1 MEMWFLVF
9 LSLASSTLLF
19 LCLLR
24 RHRSRKS
31 LPPGPPYIPFFGNLI
46 WLRHSL
52 VDLVAVLRDLNASYG
67 PVVTLRIGSEPVV
80 FISDADIA
88 HAALIEHSSALA
100 DRPPP
105 LPAISFISAGQHT
118 VSSGGNDPIWRHL
131 RRNLVSDILHPSR
144 VKLYTGGREWV
155 LGVLVRNLRDRA
167 EVHDGA
173 VVVKDSFQFAMFC
186 LLVLMCFGEK
196 LDDRKLNEVKTETRR
211 LLLYQEN
218 LYVLSLLPSIT
229 KYLFRNRLRTAREM
243 FLKKKQVY
251 LPLIEARKQNK
262 KPLGSTA
269 DKETSDRFVH
279 SYVDSLLDMEL
290 SEEAAGRKLTDDE
303 IVALCSEFL
312 NGGTDTTSTAL
323 EWIMANLVKHQ
334 RIQTKLREEILRI
347 SRSDEAVKEDQLQRI
362 PYLRAVV
369 MEGLRRHPPGQYL
382 LPHRA
387 MEDVDLCGGQYHIP
401 KGTEVNFLVVGMN
414 WSEKVWEDPMDFKP
428 ERFLEGGE
436 GAAVDITGSRE
447 IKMMP
452 FGAGRRICPGL
463 GLAVLHL
470 EYFVANLVKEFEWE
484 AEGEVDLTEKEA
496 FTTVM
501 KTPLRA
507 RIIPRKQETLH

>member
-1 MEMWFLVF
+1 MEMWFLLF

-24 RHRSRKS
+24 RRGSRNS

-52 VDLVAVLRDLNASYG
+52 VDLVAVLRDLNATYG
-67 PVVTLRIGSEPVV
+67 PVVTLRIGSKPVV
-80 FISDADIA
+80 FISDGDIA

-105 LPAISFISAGQHT
+105 LPAIGFLSAGRHT
-118 VSSGGNDPIWRHL
+118 VSSGGNDPLWRHL

-155 LGVLVRNLRDRA
+155 LGVLVRNLRVRA
-167 EVHDGA
+167 GDHDGA
-173 VVVKDSFQFAMFC
+173 VVVKDSFQLAMFC
-186 LLVLMCFGEK
+186 LLVFMCFGEK
-196 LDDRKLNEVKTETRR
+196 LDERKIKEVKTATQR
-211 LLLYQEN
+211 LLFYREN
-218 LYVLSLLPSIT
+218 LYVLSLVPSIAT
-229 KYLFRNRLRTAREM
+229 FLFRNRLRKTREM
-243 FLKKKQVY
+243 LQEQKQVY
-251 LPLIEARKQNK
+251 LPLIEARKQSK
-262 KPLGSTA
+262 KAQRSTV
-269 DKETSDRFVH
+269 DKETSDRFVR
-279 SYVDSLLDMEL
+279 SYVDSLLEMEL
-290 SEEAAGRKLTDDE
+290 PEEAGRKLMVDE

-312 NGGTDTTSTAL
+312 NAGTDATSTAL

-347 SRSDEAVKEDQLQRI
+347 SSADEAVQEAQLQRI

-387 MEDVDLCGGQYHIP
+387 MEDVSLYGGRYLIP

-484 AEGEVDLTEKEA
+484 AEGEVDLTEKES
-496 FTTVM
+496 FTTFM

-507 RIIPRKQETLH
+507 RLIPRK